1 MKTVAVFYGG
11 ESVEHDVSV
20 ITGVMTMNA
29 LDKARYEVLPVY
41 AAKDGALYTG
51 DELFEI
57 DGYKNLDFKK
67 LKKAAFLPGD
77 DRLYVIKGKTLRP
90 VKKISAAI
98 NCTHGE
104 RGEDGSVSAICKL
117 SHVPLASPGIA
128 PSAIGMEKHLSKIVL
143 RGMGVKTLPSVK
155 IRASSAALA
164 ALKNAGLNF
173 PVIVKPDS
181 GGSSVGISLAKDDR
195 ELSAAVS
202 LALKFGEFCEIE
214 PYVEEFTEI
223 NCAAYRNADGVTV
236 VSECEKP
243 FKKGALLSFNDKY
256 VDGERQFPAKIAPAL
271 GERVQNVTR
280 KVYDELGFE
289 GIVRIDYMII
299 RGEVYLNEI
308 NAVPGSLA
316 YYLFCKTQKSFSAML
331 TGVIEG
337 AMRRAAPANTYIKNI
352 STGILDGLKGKGTK
366 RLEQ

>member
-29 LDKARYEVLPVY
+29 VDKARYEVLPVY
-41 AAKDGALYTG
+41 AAKNGTFYTG

-77 DRLYVIKGKTLRP
+77 DTMYVIKGKTLRP
-90 VKKISAAI
+90 LKKISVAI

-104 RGEDGSVSAICKL
+104 RGEDGCIAAICKL
-117 SHVPLASPGIA
+117 SHVPIASPGVS
-128 PSAIGMEKHLSKIVL
+128 PSAISMEKHLSKTVL

-155 IRASSAALA
+155 INTAIAAPA

-181 GGSSVGISLAKDDR
+181 GGSSVGISLAKDER

-202 LALKFGEFCEIE
+202 LALKFGESAEIE
-214 PYVEEFTEI
+214 PYAEEFTEI
-223 NCAAYRNADGVTV
+223 NCAAYKNADGVTV

-243 FKKGALLSFNDKY
+243 FKKGALLSFEDKY

-271 GERVQNVTR
+271 GERVQKITR

-316 YYLFCKTQKSFSAML
+316 YYLFCKTQKSFSSLL

-337 AMRRAAPANTYIKNI
+337 AMRRAAPSDTYVKNI
-352 STGILDGLKGKGTK
+352 STGILDGLKGKGAK
-366 RLEQ
+366 RLER